1 MSKSRWTPKK
11 YNGTDLKH
19 RQRLLM
25 LIDLCIAADLLLA
38 SVLLGQRTL
47 LAMGILAL
55 MLALV
60 SRSDNREEM
69 NGNLRITLVAVIF
82 LAVIVFLTVLQRF
95 FWIVGL
101 VEALCLVLFAV
112 WPYRKRL
119 YIKRKNRG

>member
-1 MSKSRWTPKK
+1 MSKSRWTPRKF
-11 YNGTDLKH
+11 NGTDLKH

-55 MLALV
+55 MLAFV

-69 NGNLRITLVAVIF
+69 NGNLRITLVAVLF

-101 VEALCLVLFAV
+101 AEILGLAVFAA

-119 YIKRKNRG
+119 FSERKHRS